1 MSKSCLQKLWKE
13 NTWNVTRLVSESFVI
28 GEPAYY
34 IVDCRIHVLS
44 NAVDCDSKLILYC
57 RLVAEQIFCIT
68 EHWVPTSNTYR
79 STTYRE
85 FCITKG
91 KWTFNSLSAGCRFH
105 KKKSFTRKY
114 GGLPARYFFAFGPLL
129 APRKKFTLRSQVVL
143 LTLVAS
149 FSKASVPRP
158 NYCRQRIFPSK
169 VGIIYLLLAT
179 NRTSF
184 FLV

>member
-1 MSKSCLQKLWKE
+1 MCCQLKTMSKSCLQKLWKE
-13 NTWNVTRLVSESFVI
+13 NTWSVTRLVSESFVI

-105 KKKSFTRKY
+105 KKKVSPENMV
-114 GGLPARYFFAFGPLL
+114 GSLL
-129 APRKKFTLRSQVVL
+129 VISLHL
-143 LTLVAS
+143 GH
-149 FSKASVPRP
+149 
-158 NYCRQRIFPSK
+158 Y
-169 VGIIYLLLAT
+169 
-179 NRTSF
+179 
-184 FLV
+184 